1 MSHLPKINKMKI
13 LLLTATYPP
22 SVNGVAVSVSNL
34 FSAFKRM
41 GHEVIVLAPD
51 DGTGGSA
58 QKGEVKYPSITN
70 PLIEDYPIPLLPITP
85 KIIKLLS
92 KKKFDIVHAHHPFH
106 IAFFADIVSS
116 INNIPLVFTY
126 HTRYDEYAKVYLKF
140 LPKKISKRI
149 ANYTAHR
156 ACRRADVLIAP
167 SKLIGKELKNRFPNK
182 RIRVVP
188 TGLAKMQ
195 MPKTSIRAL
204 RKKFHLPTKKTILL
218 SVSRL
223 AKEKNLD
230 LLIQSL
236 RLLPKDYHLLIV
248 GSGIQETKL
257 KQSVHSLNFNDR
269 VTFTGKIA
277 HSEIARFYYLSD
289 IFLLSSLTETQG
301 LTLLEASY
309 FGLPTVAVDSGV
321 NKEWVPVGSGLLVKN
336 DPKEFSKA
344 ILEVKTWNREEIS
357 EITKKWASGYTIENT
372 AKDMINV
379 YQEASVDKKDQRLR
393 KSKIKL
399 LKNLLK

>member
-1 MSHLPKINKMKI
+1 MKI

-34 FSAFKRM
+34 FSALRKM
-41 GHEVIVLAPD
+41 GHEVVVLAPD
-51 DGTGGSA
+51 DGSGELV

-70 PLIEDYPIPLLPITP
+70 PLIEDYPIPLLPITSE
-85 KIIKLLS
+85 IIKLLS
-92 KKKFDIVHAHHPFH
+92 EKKFDIVHAHHPFH

-116 INNIPLVFTY
+116 ISNIPLVFTY

-140 LPKKISKRI
+140 LPKEISKRI

-195 MPKTSIRAL
+195 MPKTPIRAL
-204 RKKFHLPTKKTILL
+204 RKKLHLPTKKTILL

-248 GSGIQETKL
+248 GSGIQEKKL
-257 KQSVHSLNFNDR
+257 KQSVHGLNLDGR
-269 VTFTGKIA
+269 VTFAGKIA

-321 NKEWVPVGSGLLVKN
+321 NKEWVPAGSGLLVKN

-344 ILEVKTWNREEIS
+344 ILEVKTWNREEVS

-372 AKDMINV
+372 AEDMINA

>member
-1 MSHLPKINKMKI
+1 MKI

-126 HTRYDEYAKVYLKF
+126 HTRYDEYAKIYMKF

-149 ANYTAHR
+149 ASYTAHR
-156 ACRRADVLIAP
+156 ACRRANVLIAP
-167 SKLIGKELKNRFPNK
+167 SKFISKELKSRFPDK
-182 RIRVVP
+182 RIKVIP
-188 TGLAKMQ
+188 TGLTKMQ
-195 MPKTSIRAL
+195 APKIPIRTL
-204 RKKFHLPTKKTILL
+204 RKKFHLPTRKIILL

-223 AKEKNLD
+223 AKEKNLN
-230 LLIQSL
+230 LLIQSF
-236 RLLPKDYHLLIV
+236 RLLPKNYHLLIV
-248 GSGIQETKL
+248 GSGIQETEL
-257 KQSVHSLNFNDR
+257 RQSVHNLNLNDR
-269 VTFTGKIA
+269 VTFAGKIA
-277 HSEIARFYYLSD
+277 HSEIAAFYHLSD

-301 LTLLEASY
+301 LTFLEALY
-309 FGLPTVAVDSGV
+309 FGLPIVVVDSEV
-321 NKEWVPVGSGLLVKN
+321 NREWLPAGSGLLVKN

-344 ILEVKTWNREEIS
+344 ILEVKTWNREEVS
-357 EITKKWASGYTIENT
+357 EIAKKRASGYTIENT
-372 AKDMINV
+372 VKDMINA